1 MPDYNVTLESAW
13 VIKDVKSLD
22 DAIGIAISEAGK
34 RLNPQAKFVEVEA
47 GMLACPFCEGEL
59 NSAIVVADTALV
71 GLLLDMKVFRAE
83 SPEHASRI
91 AKSTIGKA
99 LRDIPLQV
107 KDVQELKDGRTEV
120 EPPVTDEPKKRK
132 SGQKKPYLPEKDE
145 IKGKNKKEIVHREQG
160 KEEL

>member
-1 MPDYNVTLESAW
+1 MPDYTVTLESAW
-13 VIKDVKSLD
+13 IIKDVKSLD

-83 SPEHASRI
+83 SSEHASRI

-107 KDVQELKDGRTEV
+107 KDVQEINEEKNK
-120 EPPVTDEPKKRK
+120 PVQIDPKKEKPGRK
-132 SGQKKPYLPEKDE
+132 RPYSPGKGGKGELYETDPDDEGQ
-145 IKGKNKKEIVHREQG
+145 
-160 KEEL
+160 

>member
-13 VIKDVKSLD
+13 ILKDVKTLD

-107 KDVQELKDGRTEV
+107 KDVQEINEEKNKPVQIDTKKSKKGKPGRN
-120 EPPVTDEPKKRK
+120 
-132 SGQKKPYLPEKDE
+132 KPYLPEGDE
-145 IKGKNKKEIVHREQG
+145 TGELSDREPG
-160 KEEL
+160 DEEQ